1 MRRGSQPAWLIM
13 LIAAAL
19 VFAGWYLWQGLQT
32 YLRSGGLGVQEAVQQ
47 AEQQAS
53 ATVIRALTSTV
64 IFAPPP
70 TRTPIPECQPF
81 VVVVKEAIVRTEP
94 SREARIKRALF
105 EGDEVCVIA
114 PASTNPD
121 WLLVDEE
128 PRSRRIES
136 VYMHR
141 SLIRAVNPTA
151 DPGRHAHAAFHNHAQ
166 TIRHARA
173 DCRDYYDRAHA
184 DACRERHQPPAQRL
198 NGAPVVRLG

>member
-114 PASTNPD
+114 PAASDPD
-121 WLLVDEE
+121 WMLVDEE

-151 DPGRHAHAAFHNHAQ
+151 TPVATPTPLSTITPKPSDTPKPTAAITTTAPTQ
-166 TIRHARA
+166 T
-173 DCRDYYDRAHA
+173 
-184 DACRERHQPPAQRL
+184 
-198 NGAPVVRLG
+198 PVVSATSPLRSA

>member
-32 YLRSGGLGVQEAVQQ
+32 YLRSGGLGVQEAVRQ

-53 ATVIRALTSTV
+53 ATVIRGLTSTV
-64 IFAPPP
+64 IFEPPP
-70 TRTPIPECQPF
+70 TRTPVPECQLF

-94 SREARIKRALF
+94 SRDARIKRALF
-105 EGDEVCVIA
+105 EGDEVCVIM
-114 PASTNPD
+114 PAAADPD

-141 SLIRAVNPTA
+141 SLVRAVNPTA
-151 DPGRHAHAAFHNHAQ
+151 TPVATPTPLSTITPKPSDTPDPAAATATSGPAPTQ
-166 TIRHARA
+166 T
-173 DCRDYYDRAHA
+173 
-184 DACRERHQPPAQRL
+184 
-198 NGAPVVRLG
+198 PVMSATSPLRSA

>member
-1 MRRGSQPAWLIM
+1 MRRGTQPTWLII
-13 LIAAAL
+13 LIAVAL

-32 YLRSGGLGVQEAVQQ
+32 YIRSGGLGVQEAVQQ
-47 AEQQAS
+47 AEQEAS

-81 VVVVKEAIVRTEP
+81 VIVVKEAIVRTEP
-94 SREARIKRALF
+94 SREARIKRALY

-114 PASTNPD
+114 PAATDPD

-141 SLIRAVNPTA
+141 SLVRAVNPTA
-151 DPGRHAHAAFHNHAQ
+151 TPVATSTPLSTITPKPSDTPDPAAATVTSGPTPTQ
-166 TIRHARA
+166 T
-173 DCRDYYDRAHA
+173 
-184 DACRERHQPPAQRL
+184 
-198 NGAPVVRLG
+198 PVASATSPLRSA

>member
-32 YLRSGGLGVQEAVQQ
+32 YLRSGGLGVQEAVRQ

-53 ATVIRALTSTV
+53 ATVIRGLTSTV
-64 IFAPPP
+64 IFEPPP
-70 TRTPIPECQPF
+70 TRTPVPECQPF
-81 VVVVKEAIVRTEP
+81 VVVVKEAIVRTAP
-94 SREARIKRALF
+94 SRDARIRRALF
-105 EGDEVCVIA
+105 EGDEVCVIM
-114 PASTNPD
+114 PAAADPD

-151 DPGRHAHAAFHNHAQ
+151 TPVATPTPLSTITPKPSDTPDPAAATATSGPAPTQ
-166 TIRHARA
+166 T
-173 DCRDYYDRAHA
+173 
-184 DACRERHQPPAQRL
+184 
-198 NGAPVVRLG
+198 PVMSATSPLRSA

>member
-53 ATVIRALTSTV
+53 ATVIRALTSAV
-64 IFAPPP
+64 VFAPPP
-70 TRTPIPECQPF
+70 TRTPVPECQSF

-114 PASTNPD
+114 PASTDPN

-151 DPGRHAHAAFHNHAQ
+151 TPVATPTPLSTITPKPSDTPEPTAAITTTAPTQ
-166 TIRHARA
+166 T
-173 DCRDYYDRAHA
+173 
-184 DACRERHQPPAQRL
+184 
-198 NGAPVVRLG
+198 PVVSATSPLRSA

>member
-32 YLRSGGLGVQEAVQQ
+32 YLRSGGLGVQEAVRQ

-53 ATVIRALTSTV
+53 ATVIRGLTSTV
-64 IFAPPP
+64 IFEPPP
-70 TRTPIPECQPF
+70 TRTPVPECQLF
-81 VVVVKEAIVRTEP
+81 VVVVKEAIVRTAP
-94 SREARIKRALF
+94 SRDARIKRALF
-105 EGDEVCVIA
+105 EGDEVCVIM
-114 PASTNPD
+114 PAAADPD

-151 DPGRHAHAAFHNHAQ
+151 TPVATPTPLSTITPKPSDTPDPAAATATSGPAPTQ
-166 TIRHARA
+166 T
-173 DCRDYYDRAHA
+173 
-184 DACRERHQPPAQRL
+184 
-198 NGAPVVRLG
+198 PVVSATSPLRSA

>member
-114 PASTNPD
+114 PAASDPD
-121 WLLVDEE
+121 WMLVDEE

-151 DPGRHAHAAFHNHAQ
+151 TPVATPTPLSTITPKPSDTPEPTAAITTTAPTQ
-166 TIRHARA
+166 T
-173 DCRDYYDRAHA
+173 
-184 DACRERHQPPAQRL
+184 
-198 NGAPVVRLG
+198 PVVSATSPLRSA

>member
-53 ATVIRALTSTV
+53 ATVIRALTSAV
-64 IFAPPP
+64 VFAPPP
-70 TRTPIPECQPF
+70 TRTPVPECQPF

-94 SREARIKRALF
+94 SREARIRRALF

-114 PASTNPD
+114 PASTDPN

-151 DPGRHAHAAFHNHAQ
+151 TPVATPTPLSTITPKPSDTPEPTAAITATAPTQ
-166 TIRHARA
+166 T
-173 DCRDYYDRAHA
+173 
-184 DACRERHQPPAQRL
+184 
-198 NGAPVVRLG
+198 PVMSATSPLRSA

>member
-1 MRRGSQPAWLIM
+1 M

-53 ATVIRALTSTV
+53 ATVIRALTSAV
-64 IFAPPP
+64 VFAPPP
-70 TRTPIPECQPF
+70 TRTPVPECQSF

-114 PASTNPD
+114 PASTDPN

-151 DPGRHAHAAFHNHAQ
+151 TPVATPTPLSTITPKPSDTPEPTAAITTTAPTQ
-166 TIRHARA
+166 T
-173 DCRDYYDRAHA
+173 
-184 DACRERHQPPAQRL
+184 
-198 NGAPVVRLG
+198 PVVSATSPLRSA